1 MLDVVLLVVR
11 VNPSGFLV
19 NILGLLDIQVLGH
32 YSTVVALHGA
42 VSNDLLAADG
52 LLLSGVS

>member
-1 MLDVVLLVVR
+1 MLDVVLLVVG
-11 VNPSGFLV
+11 VDPSGFLV